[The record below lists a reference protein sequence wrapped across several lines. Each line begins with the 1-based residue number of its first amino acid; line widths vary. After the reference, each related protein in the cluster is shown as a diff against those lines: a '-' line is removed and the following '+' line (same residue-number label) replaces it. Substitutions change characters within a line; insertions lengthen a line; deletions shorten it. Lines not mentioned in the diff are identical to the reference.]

1 MVEFRPTLFA
11 IIRTRLKIMTEGP
24 PQEGDQALRDALR
37 ETWKTSEEEL
47 EALVPRPKE
56 GDSTIRKMQA
66 VLLIVVKPLSF
77 LLKER
82 FLKANI

>member
-1 MVEFRPTLFA
+1 
-11 IIRTRLKIMTEGP
+11 MTEGP

-56 GDSTIRKMQA
+56 GDTTIRKMQA

-82 FLKANI
+82 FLKVNI

>member
-1 MVEFRPTLFA
+1 
-11 IIRTRLKIMTEGP
+11 MTEGP

-37 ETWKTSEEEL
+37 ATWKTSDDEL

-82 FLKANI
+82 FLKVNI